1 MNKIKKNDLGR
12 KYAESEAKK
21 EGFRFRHWEVIAVY
35 LALYDIVAV
44 NFSYFF
50 GLLIRFDLHY
60 SNIPKEYMGAF
71 VKFAPF
77 YTAFVI
83 VIFYVLR
90 LYNSLWRFAS
100 FSELNRVFLAT
111 VITTVFQ
118 VLGITLC
125 VHRMPLSYYIVGC
138 GMQFAM
144 TLAIRFI
151 YRYITLERTKMEH
164 MQETKNVHRAMIIG
178 AGAAGQVIIKELRS
192 SDLVDAKACC
202 VIDDNQNKWGRYM
215 LGVPIV
221 GGRDSIL
228 EAVEK
233 YEIDQI
239 LFAIPTATPEEKRDI
254 LTICQETNC
263 ELKSLPGV
271 YQLANGQVSL
281 SKLKPVAVEDL
292 LGRDPIRPNLEEVFQ
307 YIQGKKV
314 LVTGAGG
321 SIGSEISRQVAGHNP
336 KQLILFDVYENSLYD
351 LEQWLKRKYPDLNM
365 IALTGSV
372 RDSRRVCQVFQEYKP
387 DIVYHAAAHKHVPL
401 METSPNEAIKNN
413 AVGTYKTA
421 YAAMIHGC
429 QRFVL
434 ISTDKAVNPTNI
446 MGASKRICE
455 MIIQSFDRMIKE
467 GKADQMPLLYTHSE
481 TENGIMHQIRHKKFI
496 PRTEYVAVRFGN
508 VLGSNGSVIP
518 LFKRQ
523 IEEGGPVTVTH
534 PDIIRYFMTIPE
546 AVSLVLSAGTNAN
559 GGEIFVLDMGSP
571 VKIDTLARNLIRL
584 SGHEPDVDIKIEY
597 TGLRPGEKL
606 FEEKLMAEEGL
617 KKTKNELIH
626 IGCPIP
632 FDTEQFLHQLT
643 VLMKAAYDNEKDIR
657 EMVELIV
664 PTYHPAGKNGSED
677 KGKAYEM
684 QRKMME
690 LAAVAK
696 EV

>member
-1 MNKIKKNDLGR
+1 MNRTKKNDLGR
-12 KYAESEAKK
+12 KYAESETKK
-21 EGFRFRHWEVIAVY
+21 EGFPFRHWKVIAFY
-35 LALYDIVAV
+35 LVLYDIVAV

-50 GLLIRFDLHY
+50 GLLIRFDLRY
-60 SNIPKEYMGAF
+60 SSIPKEYLNAF
-71 VKFAPF
+71 IKFAPF

-83 VIFYVLR
+83 IIFYVFR

-100 FSELNRVFLAT
+100 FSELNRVFFAT
-111 VITTVFQ
+111 IITTVFQ
-118 VLGITLC
+118 VIGITVCLE
-125 VHRMPLSYYIVGC
+125 RMPLSYYIVGC
-138 GMQFAM
+138 GTQFAL
-144 TLAIRFI
+144 TLIVRFA

-164 MQETKNVHRAMIIG
+164 LQDAKNVHRAMIIG
-178 AGAAGQVIIKELRS
+178 AGAAGQVILKELKS

-202 VIDDNQNKWGRYM
+202 IIDDNQNKWGRYM
-215 LGVPIV
+215 LGIPVV

-239 LFAIPTATPEEKRDI
+239 LFAIPTASPEEKRDI
-254 LTICQETNC
+254 LNICQETNC

-292 LGRDPIRPNLEEVFQ
+292 LGREPIKANLDEVFQ

-321 SIGSEISRQVAGHNP
+321 SIGSEISRQVAGHHP
-336 KQLILFDVYENSLYD
+336 EQLILFDVYENSLYD
-351 LEQWLKRKYPDLNM
+351 LEQWLKRTYPDLNM

-372 RDSRRVCQVFQEYKP
+372 RDSRRICQVFAQYKP

-421 YAAMIHGC
+421 YAALVYGC
-429 QRFVL
+429 KRFVL
-434 ISTDKAVNPTNI
+434 ISTDKAVNPTNV
-446 MGASKRICE
+446 MGASKRLCE
-455 MIIQSFDRMIKE
+455 MVIQSFDHMV
-467 GKADQMPLLYTHSE
+467 KAGRAYELPQLFTHSMVDMTTKPE
-481 TENGIMHQIRHKKFI
+481 VIEALKHAKTEF
-496 PRTEYVAVRFGN
+496 VAVRFGN

-518 LFKRQ
+518 LFKKQ
-523 IEEGGPVTVTH
+523 IAAGGPVTVTH

-546 AVSLVLSAGTNAN
+546 AVSLVLQAGTYAH
-559 GGEIFVLDMGSP
+559 GGEIFVLDMGKP

-584 SGHEPDVDIKIEY
+584 SGHKPDVDIKIVY
-597 TGLRPGEKL
+597 SGLRPGEKL
-606 FEEKLMAEEGL
+606 YEEKLMAEEGL
-617 KKTKNELIH
+617 RKTQNDLIH

-632 FDTEQFLHQLT
+632 FDIEVFLGQLEN
-643 VLMKAAYDNEKDIR
+643 LMETAYKNKDNIR
-657 EMVELIV
+657 EVLKEV
-664 PTYHPAGKNGSED
+664 VSTYHPAE
-677 KGKAYEM
+677 
-684 QRKMME
+684 
-690 LAAVAK
+690 
-696 EV
+696 